1 MASAELLCL
10 GQIGDVTCIQK
21 MCYRQSTR
29 FHRTELQSGSRVG
42 ARFAMLRSVRR
53 RLTFVSN
60 EILHRASLVNQR
72 DLAETATI
80 FARHADLLIDG
91 DHPIESTV
99 IEEYWV
105 ACRCRWKSWSAS
117 GQAGKT
123 FSELSQLAEE
133 IMVAEMPTRV
143 WTALYY
149 VHCMVHQNS
158 EGLRLVRQ
166 TLQWHVEARQ
176 TTLQQ
181 LIDDYQRTELSGLL
195 RLDRVRRRVERW
207 TDFLIG
213 TITRHGVALHLAFDP
228 DRCRN
233 NAESMQD
240 GPTAEAVWPLTIAGL
255 TRSFSTVPHFSE
267 ESARSHTAVLKA
279 QLAAFP
285 AGAFRNDG
293 RPLSGPLN
301 RVVQKLLDRIP
312 LSPHGAN

>member
-1 MASAELLCL
+1 MRRNLCL
-10 GQIGDVTCIQK
+10 TNVLWTTDTP
-21 MCYRQSTR
+21 SP
-29 FHRTELQSGSRVG
+29 SRLAFYLPLG
-42 ARFAMLRSVRR
+42 ARFALPESVRQP
-53 RLTFVSN
+53 
-60 EILHRASLVNQR
+60 SLSVYSDNPHWTTSVNPR
-72 DLAETATI
+72 DLAESAAI
-80 FARHADLLIDG
+80 IARHADLIIDS
-91 DHPIESTV
+91 DYALDSSL

-105 ACRCRWKSWSAS
+105 ACRRRWKSWSTR
-117 GQAGKT
+117 GLAGMS
-123 FSELSQLAEE
+123 FSELSQVAEE
-133 IMVAEMPTRV
+133 IMVAEMPARV
-143 WTALYY
+143 WTAVYY
-149 VHCMVHQNS
+149 VHCLNHRNP

-166 TLQWHVEARQ
+166 ALRWHVEARQ
-176 TTLQQ
+176 TTLQH
-181 LIDDYQRTELSGLL
+181 LIDDYNRTELSGLL

-255 TRSFSTVPHFSE
+255 TRSFSTSPPFTE

-285 AGAFRNDG
+285 TGAFRNDG
-293 RPLSGPLN
+293 RPWSSPLN

-312 LSPHGAN
+312 LGSDEGYE